1 MKKTLL
7 LATSLFV
14 VSSIFSQYAT
24 GDNTS
29 EEEFEK
35 ILKAAE
41 RATRDLTN
49 LPTSFSIKK
58 YAPIP
63 QNQGIYGTCVAW
75 SSAYAA
81 RTISY
86 AIKRNLTNAD
96 SLTKYAFSPGYI
108 YYKIKDAGDDDCKK
122 GSSILTA
129 MTVMTSDG
137 AMLKKEGLV
146 DCTLNIPENEATK
159 KAAPYK
165 IKTFLSLVQ
174 KRDSITKNEIIKI
187 KKSLSEKK
195 PVVFSLKIDDRFE
208 KLPETGFWSPEDDFI
223 PAGRHAMCIIGYD
236 DKIAGGA
243 FEVINSWST
252 NWGNKGFFWISYKQ
266 MMKYGSYAVELMDY
280 EIGKTTISGDIEFV
294 KLSDTGT
301 DISLGATRKKMTAAN
316 TVVKGTQKIDY
327 SLYKLTETL
336 KGGDQF
342 KMKFSTNTP
351 SFIYVF
357 AEDDKEKISRLF
369 PYPANISA
377 AINQPNATYYLPSEF
392 DHARLDMAPGK
403 ENFCILYSKSEIDL
417 EGLLTYINDTK
428 INLYQ
433 AVKNKLGTR
442 LVDQKKVKFTDD
454 RISFEVPTDDKSI
467 LCFFVEMNHK

>member
-1 MKKTLL
+1 MKKIIL
-7 LATSLFV
+7 LAAGLFV
-14 VSSIFSQYAT
+14 VSSILSQYAT

-49 LPTSFSIKK
+49 LPASFSIKK

-63 QNQGIYGTCVAW
+63 LNQGILGTCVAW

-86 AIKRNLTNAD
+86 AIKKNMTNAD
-96 SLTKYAFSPGYI
+96 SLTKYAFSPGYM
-108 YYKIKDAGDDDCKK
+108 YYKIKDTGDNDCKK

-129 MTVMTSDG
+129 MTVMTSEG
-137 AMLKKEGLV
+137 AMLKNEGLV
-146 DCTLNIPENEATK
+146 DCTLHIPENEATQ

-187 KKSLSEKK
+187 KKSLTEKK

-208 KLPETGFWSPEDDFI
+208 KLAETGFWSPEDDFV
-223 PAGRHAMCIIGYD
+223 PAARHAMCIVGYD
-236 DKIAGGA
+236 DRIGGGA

-252 NWGNKGFFWISYKQ
+252 KWGNKGFFWITYKQ
-266 MMKYGSYAVELMDY
+266 MMKYGSYAIELMDY
-280 EIGKTTISGDIEFV
+280 EIGKTTLSGNIEFV
-294 KLSDTGT
+294 KLTDAGT
-301 DISLGATRKKMTAAN
+301 DIPLGATRKKMTAAGLI
-316 TVVKGTQKIDY
+316 VKGTQKIDY
-327 SLYKLTETL
+327 SLYKLKEIL

-357 AEDDKEKISRLF
+357 AEDDKNKISRLF
-369 PYPANISA
+369 PYPRTISA
-377 AINQPNATYYLPSEF
+377 AINQTNATYYLPSEF
-392 DHARLDMAPGK
+392 DHARLDIAPGK
-403 ENFCILYSKSEIDL
+403 ENFCILYSKSEIDFENLL
-417 EGLLTYINDTK
+417 EYIETTK
-428 INLYQ
+428 VSLYQ

-454 RISFEVPTDDKSI
+454 RISFEVPSDDKSV
-467 LCFFVEMNHK
+467 LCFFVEMNHN